1 MKRAK
6 RFATGLLILAS
17 IVFVIAHL
25 LIRDIDGDTFN
36 ETTREGSLSGWAVV
50 LPYVRATAEA
60 AMVGAL
66 ADWFAVTAL
75 FRHPLGLPIPH
86 TAIIKRRKD
95 QIGASLGRF
104 VRENFMTQEV
114 VAGRLAEADLA
125 NALGNWLQQPENSEK
140 ISKQTGAVI
149 SGLLEVLDDEK
160 IQEVL
165 EDSLRK
171 RMDNVSAA
179 DVSGRVLDAAL
190 EANYH
195 QRLFESILG
204 ALNTF
209 LDDNAEVFRQ
219 KFADESPWWIP
230 ELVDDRVY
238 GKVYGAVKHFIAEI
252 VDEPNHKLRSD
263 YDSRMRTLRESL
275 QSSPAAIAK
284 AEEWKQLIVEHPELN
299 KVIDGAWRS
308 TKRALISN
316 VESEESTLSQSISK
330 SVQSFGEKLTQDEEL
345 QARVNEWIISAAGY
359 VAAECAEPVADVIS
373 ATVATW
379 DPDETAERLEAEVGR
394 DLQFIRING
403 TIVGGL
409 AGLIIYSLSQLG

>member
-17 IVFVIAHL
+17 IVFVVAHL
-25 LIRDIDGDTFN
+25 LIRNIDGDTFN

-50 LPYVRATAEA
+50 LPYVRAGAEA

-86 TAIIKRRKD
+86 TAIIKKRKD
-95 QIGASLGRF
+95 QIGKSLGRF

-114 VAGRLAEADLA
+114 VAGRLAEADVA
-125 NALGNWLQQPENSEK
+125 SALGGWLQTPENAEK
-140 ISKQTGAVI
+140 VSKQAGAVI
-149 SGLLEVLDDEK
+149 SGVLEVLDDDK
-160 IQEVL
+160 IQGVL
-165 EDSLRK
+165 EESLR
-171 RMDNVSAA
+171 RRIDNVSAA

-209 LDDNAEVFRQ
+209 LDDNADVFRS
-219 KFADESPWWIP
+219 KFAEESPWWIP
-230 ELVDDRVY
+230 ELVDNRVY
-238 GKVYGAVKHFIAEI
+238 SKVYGAVKQFIAEI
-252 VDEPNHKLRSD
+252 VEQPNHSLRGD
-263 YDSRMRTLRESL
+263 YDSKMRGLRESL
-275 QSSPAAIAK
+275 QSSPEAIEK

-299 KVIDGAWRS
+299 NIIEGAWRS
-308 TKRALISN
+308 GKKTLLEN
-316 VESEESTLSQSISK
+316 VQSDDSTLSQSVAG
-330 SVQSFGEKLTQDEEL
+330 SVQSFGEKLGHDREL
-345 QARVNEWIISAAGY
+345 QDRVNDWITSAAGY
-359 VAAECAEPVADVIS
+359 VATEFAEPVSEVIS
-373 ATVATW
+373 STIATW
-379 DPDETAERLEAEVGR
+379 DPEETAQRLEAEVGR

-403 TIVGGL
+403 TLVGGL
-409 AGLIIYSLSQLG
+409 AGLAIYSLSQLV